1 MTAEDRTMSMISRSS
16 RSVES
21 SGSAGAKELTKV
33 KQLTP
38 NSKNVNL
45 IAKVVSIGETKE
57 ITPKYGSSRRLA
69 EATVGDETGTVIF
82 TLWED
87 QIRSV
92 GTDDVIY
99 VDNGFVSLVRGH
111 VRLNV
116 GKYGT
121 ISKSEQDVP
130 EVNSSL
136 DVSAQE
142 FQQERRYDRYDRG
155 GGGGGGY
162 RSGGGQSGGGGQ
174 RQYSFGGDDRDA
186 SRDRSKDRRD
196 RGRRRY

>member
-1 MTAEDRTMSMISRSS
+1 M
-16 RSVES
+16 ES
-21 SGSAGAKELTKV
+21 QPTKELTKV
-33 KQLTP
+33 KSLTP
-38 NSKNVNL
+38 SSKNVNL
-45 IAKVVSIGETKE
+45 IAKVVSIGEEKE
-57 ITPKYGSSRRLA
+57 ITPKFGASRRLA
-69 EATVGDETGTVIF
+69 EATVGDETGTVIL

-92 GTDDVIY
+92 QKDDVVY

-130 EVNSSL
+130 EVNSNL

-142 FQQERRYDRYDRG
+142 YQQERRYDRG
-155 GGGGGGY
+155 GGGGY
-162 RSGGGQSGGGGQ
+162 RGGGE
-174 RQYSFGGDDRDA
+174 RQFSFGGDDRDN
-186 SRDRSKDRRD
+186 SRDRGKDRRD
-196 RGRRRY
+196 RGRRRF